1 MTKVFIPNAKEV
13 NEALRESYSQY
24 SGNKIIENL
33 KMNYLGWHPA
43 GLNPNSSES
52 GFDLEDARQHPVVD
66 SLDFSIN
73 CPNERFSLIL
83 NCSSRNVFT
92 LENAQK
98 VLETLRTPKYHCA
111 YFTEASLNSIEA
123 YREVKRRGETTRHT
137 TDEEYVRLAQKY
149 KPEVM
154 HGLDIKYT
162 MNHPSDEKTMALIN
176 KDVLNG
182 EDFALNGYVE
192 FLASV
197 TERLFDDLA
206 RGADMPERCEG
217 DMEDYFCISSTR
229 EAKR

>member
-13 NEALRESYSQY
+13 NETLRESYSPY

-33 KMNYLGWHPA
+33 KMNYLGRHA
-43 GLNPNSSES
+43 TGLNADS
-52 GFDLEDARQHPVVD
+52 LENKFYMEDVSQHPIID

-73 CPNERFSLIL
+73 APNERFSLIL
-83 NCSSRNVFT
+83 NCSSKKVFT

-98 VLETLRTPKYHCA
+98 ILETLRTPKYHCA

-123 YREVKRRGETTRHT
+123 YREVKRRGEATRHT
-137 TDEEYVRLAQKY
+137 TDEEYVRLAQNY
-149 KPEVM
+149 KPTVM

-162 MNHPSDEKTMALIN
+162 MNHPSDEKTIALIN

-182 EDFALNGYVE
+182 GDFSLNGYVE

-206 RGADMPERCEG
+206 KGANIPGSCEG
-217 DMEDYFCISSTR
+217 ETEDYFCINSPR